1 MPSKYKDNFI
11 LYKNCRSV
19 YFFNKIKK
27 TKKSV
32 FYKVTN
38 KVKNS
43 YDKYVVY
50 HKPCILKRRELTDF
64 INYNITYS
72 KTSLSTSSKCCY

>member
-19 YFFNKIKK
+19 YIFNKIKN
-27 TKKSV
+27 TKNPV

-38 KVKNS
+38 KVKNAN
-43 YDKYVVY
+43 DKYVVY
-50 HKPCILKRRELTDF
+50 HKPCKLKRRELTDF

-72 KTSLSTSSKCCY
+72 KTSLGTSSKCCY